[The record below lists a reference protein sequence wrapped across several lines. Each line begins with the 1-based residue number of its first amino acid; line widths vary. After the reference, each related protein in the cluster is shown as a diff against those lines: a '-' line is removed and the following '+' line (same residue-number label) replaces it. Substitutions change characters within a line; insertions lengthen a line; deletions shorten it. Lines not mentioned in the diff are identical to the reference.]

1 MAKCD
6 ITPISAFQST
16 NLNSKIDNFDRLSDR
31 VLRSLGYPF
40 VNIEIHRDT
49 LYENISVSCEM
60 FAKFAGYTQEYLLFD
75 SALYEKNKGI
85 RLDQL
90 FSLQNAD
97 NLSQQIEH
105 NNESEDFSNYKEE
118 PETLYIATSAIP
130 GSNFITSPSASP
142 TTLFHKINYT
152 NGIPPQVSLITPLL
166 LIGTTEN
173 SFDANYDLTFTKG
186 STYTFNVSNS
196 ANASA
201 NAPGGIG
208 NPLSFTTTLTGVIGS
223 EFSGVTRSG
232 TPGTE
237 GATVTL
243 TIPEDYEGDEIRM
256 GYLRDFGDGP
266 KVYTIGTGGFNPVN
280 VVSYNP
286 IPVNPVVTKLDS
298 PLLSGIFEN
307 QIFSETIYKS
317 ITATNGTLSAHFTPS
332 HKENFTRQGSKTTSK
347 KEKYLNSFDYDV
359 MDYRK
364 VIAVQDFEEGSTT
377 GINTLFTI
385 EQTLA
390 QQTYFSYAM
399 GNYGFDLVS
408 WYVLKDWLEMREKL
422 LATKRSYTFDDRTQ
436 TMRMYPQPDAA
447 GNDVRFYGVVSCYVE
462 RPIRDIIKEHWV
474 YQYTLALTK
483 IAVANIR
490 GKYGN
495 VTLFGGGSL
504 NSSDLMSQGLAEKE
518 KLETALYEGAPG
530 LGDAEPP
537 MFFVG

>member
-1 MAKCD
+1 MARCD

-40 VNIEIHRDT
+40 VNVEIHRDT
-49 LYENISVSCEM
+49 LYENISIACEM

-75 SALYEKNKGI
+75 SNLYDKNNGI

-97 NLSQQIEH
+97 NFSQQVEY

-118 PETLYIATSAIP
+118 PETLYIATSALP
-130 GSNFITSPSASP
+130 GANFTSNTELSA
-142 TTLFHKINYT
+142 
-152 NGIPPQVSLITPLL
+152 
-166 LIGTTEN
+166 
-173 SFDANYDLTFTKG
+173 
-186 STYTFNVSNS
+186 
-196 ANASA
+196 
-201 NAPGGIG
+201 
-208 NPLSFTTTLTGVIGS
+208 
-223 EFSGVTRSG
+223 
-232 TPGTE
+232 
-237 GATVTL
+237 
-243 TIPEDYEGDEIRM
+243 
-256 GYLRDFGDGP
+256 
-266 KVYTIGTGGFNPVN
+266 
-280 VVSYNP
+280 
-286 IPVNPVVTKLDS
+286 
-298 PLLSGIFEN
+298 PLLSGVFEN
-307 QIFSETIYKS
+307 QIFSETVYKS
-317 ITATNGTLSAHFTPS
+317 ITGTNGALSAHFITS
-332 HKENFTRQGSKTTSK
+332 QKENFTRQGSKTTSK

-364 VIAVQDFEEGSTT
+364 VIAIQDFEEGSTT

-399 GNYGFDLVS
+399 GNYGFDLIS
-408 WYVLKDWLEMREKL
+408 WYILKDFLEMREKL

-436 TMRMYPQPDAA
+436 TLRLYPQPDAR
-447 GNDVRFYGVVSCYVE
+447 GNGVRFYGVVSCYVE

-483 IAVANIR
+483 MAVANIR

-504 NSSDLMSQGLAEKE
+504 NASDLMTQGLAEKE
-518 KLETALYEGAPG
+518 KLETALYEGSPG

>member
-75 SALYEKNKGI
+75 SALYEKNNGI

-97 NLSQQIEH
+97 NFSQQVEY

-118 PETLYIATSAIP
+118 PETLYIATSALS
-130 GSNFITSPSASP
+130 GSNFTSNTELSA
-142 TTLFHKINYT
+142 
-152 NGIPPQVSLITPLL
+152 
-166 LIGTTEN
+166 
-173 SFDANYDLTFTKG
+173 
-186 STYTFNVSNS
+186 
-196 ANASA
+196 
-201 NAPGGIG
+201 
-208 NPLSFTTTLTGVIGS
+208 
-223 EFSGVTRSG
+223 
-232 TPGTE
+232 
-237 GATVTL
+237 
-243 TIPEDYEGDEIRM
+243 
-256 GYLRDFGDGP
+256 
-266 KVYTIGTGGFNPVN
+266 
-280 VVSYNP
+280 
-286 IPVNPVVTKLDS
+286 
-298 PLLSGIFEN
+298 PLLSGVFEN
-307 QIFSETIYKS
+307 QIFSETVYKS
-317 ITATNGTLSAHFTPS
+317 ITGTNGALSAHFIS
-332 HKENFTRQGSKTTSK
+332 SQKENFTRLGSKTTSK
-347 KEKYLNSFDYDV
+347 KEKYLNSFDYDI

-399 GNYGFDLVS
+399 GNYGFDLIS
-408 WYVLKDWLEMREKL
+408 WYILKDFLETREKL

-436 TMRMYPQPDAA
+436 TLRLYPQPDAR
-447 GNDVRFYGVVSCYVE
+447 GNGVRFYGVVSCYVE
-462 RPIRDIIKEHWV
+462 RPVRDIIKEHWV

-495 VTLFGGGSL
+495 VALFGGGSL

-518 KLETALYEGAPG
+518 KLEAALYEGAPG